1 MNGAMEA
8 ALCSSLKVLVA
19 EEDNKWVFRLGNI
32 KMISVVSRCSFLNEK
47 MCILAQPQQHGLD
60 VVARL
65 DFGLTRRGGSGEVL
79 LQSQDF
85 GRLRQEGCRAVKP
98 CLKYCTSMH
107 ASTQTILQTFRLMT
121 VHKKCSVFMSKIV

>member
-47 MCILAQPQQHGLD
+47 C
-60 VVARL
+60 V
-65 DFGLTRRGGSGEVL
+65 S
-79 LQSQDF
+79 
-85 GRLRQEGCRAVKP
+85 
-98 CLKYCTSMH
+98 
-107 ASTQTILQTFRLMT
+107 
-121 VHKKCSVFMSKIV
+121 